1 MVLASFPY
9 SGTSNYGSNGA
20 VYDPVS
26 NQVHVFGAFVSDS
39 PGTAGGH
46 SVYSG
51 DSAFDQDDRLP
62 PHAYHDSRAYSGIE
76 HADPPY
82 VAPHNP
88 GAPVPTTS
96 IQAIRSNPGHETRLY
111 AMPTRSGGHSNG
123 AVASSA
129 TCNPGPVTGPA
140 EPGAASAPEA
150 YTTAAAAAAVAQGHN
165 LDESA
170 CISAQEMEEVMAP
183 GVSPGD
189 DRQRHLR
196 NCLRNAPTARPCP
209 YVDFAS
215 WMQTFIAGITAS
227 LLNALGTPL
236 LRAVQLGGAGQAF
249 FFVRNCEGTAKELRT
264 PCPVPPCL
272 PRAGRN
278 RT

>member
-1 MVLASFPY
+1 MALASFPS

-26 NQVHVFGAFVSDS
+26 NQVHVFSAFVSDS

-62 PHAYHDSRAYSGIE
+62 PHAYHDPRAHSGIE
-76 HADPPY
+76 HADLPY

-96 IQAIRSNPGHETRLY
+96 IQAIRSNPGHEKRLY

-123 AVASSA
+123 AVASSV
-129 TCNPGPVTGPA
+129 TCNPGPATGPA

-150 YTTAAAAAAVAQGHN
+150 YTTAAAAAAAAAATQGHN

-170 CISAQEMEEVMAP
+170 QEMEEGAPFVMAP
-183 GVSPGD
+183 GVSPGEGD
-189 DRQRHLR
+189 VRQRCVPAQLPAQCTDR
-196 NCLRNAPTARPCP
+196 RP
-209 YVDFAS
+209 
-215 WMQTFIAGITAS
+215 
-227 LLNALGTPL
+227 
-236 LRAVQLGGAGQAF
+236 
-249 FFVRNCEGTAKELRT
+249 
-264 PCPVPPCL
+264 
-272 PRAGRN
+272 
-278 RT
+278 

>member
-1 MVLASFPY
+1 MALASFPS

-26 NQVHVFGAFVSDS
+26 NQVHVFSAFVSDS

-62 PHAYHDSRAYSGIE
+62 PHAYHDPRAHSGIE
-76 HADPPY
+76 HADLPY

-96 IQAIRSNPGHETRLY
+96 IQAIRSNPGHEKRLY

-123 AVASSA
+123 AVASSV
-129 TCNPGPVTGPA
+129 TCNPGPATGPA

-150 YTTAAAAAAVAQGHN
+150 YTTAAAAAAAAAATQGHN

-170 CISAQEMEEVMAP
+170 QEMEEGAPFVMAP
-183 GVSPGD
+183 GVSPGEGD
-189 DRQRHLR
+189 DRQRCVPAQLPAQCTDR
-196 NCLRNAPTARPCP
+196 RP
-209 YVDFAS
+209 
-215 WMQTFIAGITAS
+215 
-227 LLNALGTPL
+227 
-236 LRAVQLGGAGQAF
+236 
-249 FFVRNCEGTAKELRT
+249 
-264 PCPVPPCL
+264 
-272 PRAGRN
+272 
-278 RT
+278 